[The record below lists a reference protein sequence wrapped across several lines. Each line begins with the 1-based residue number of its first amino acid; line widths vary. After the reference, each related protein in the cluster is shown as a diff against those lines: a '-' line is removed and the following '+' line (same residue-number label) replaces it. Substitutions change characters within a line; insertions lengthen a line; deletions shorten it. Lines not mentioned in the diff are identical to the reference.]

1 MDVFFYFI
9 GSDRPPTTMRDTKSL
24 PYPQGRL
31 KNSPFLELTLFSVL
45 FFKGMSK
52 KVGKERE
59 RKNEVEDRVF
69 DPLSRLR
76 SSMDTISLRLLDRAA
91 VKQLNCAW
99 RIHLTESRE
108 MGKEKKTNNAAREK
122 KRVMAPPSSDGL
134 TDEPSSFFC
143 YPTLAPGCY
152 RSSIQRRRSRTATNV
167 RRQ

>member
-59 RKNEVEDRVF
+59 RKMRWKTKCLTPFHACDLPWTVGHNKSPVTRPSCGQETELCMANPSHRVSG
-69 DPLSRLR
+69 D
-76 SSMDTISLRLLDRAA
+76 
-91 VKQLNCAW
+91 
-99 RIHLTESRE
+99 
-108 MGKEKKTNNAAREK
+108 GKRKKTNNAASEK
-122 KRVMAPPSSDGL
+122 KKSYGPSV
-134 TDEPSSFFC
+134 
-143 YPTLAPGCY
+143 
-152 RSSIQRRRSRTATNV
+152 QRRTDG
-167 RRQ
+167 